1 MKTHLFGFYAVL
13 QLDPTLPTKE
23 PNKKPTN
30 PSHSKNQPALSE
42 GEHVA
47 GIQELQGDRHV
58 MIGPVFFG
66 KEDIGTCR
74 QYQDF
79 CLGMPGHGIKNKKK
93 MVLVRALPGPAQY
106 LKTKEMGGTVRWA

>member
-1 MKTHLFGFYAVL
+1 M
-13 QLDPTLPTKE
+13 QSCSSTLPFQQKT
-23 PNKKPTN
+23 PNQKPTN

-79 CLGMPGHGIKNKKK
+79 CLGM
-93 MVLVRALPGPAQY
+93 
-106 LKTKEMGGTVRWA
+106 E